1 MLHGKNR
8 LYVFLTQQPKALLMQ
23 AQLAGLNSYIETAEI
38 KKKKTTQNCII
49 QITNGLI
56 IFTYAIL

>member
-1 MLHGKNR
+1 MLHEKTR

-23 AQLAGLNSYIETAEI
+23 AQLAGLNSYIETAEM
-38 KKKKTTQNCII
+38 KKKQNCII
-49 QITNGLI
+49 QITIGLIRI